1 MKIAIIGAG
10 GKMGSLFTKQLKDEH
25 ELYIYDKNK
34 ESISQLLNYAKSI
47 DTDKLNLVDLV
58 IITVPLKDTSK
69 VINRVARYMRKSST
83 LLEISSIK
91 YQVYQ
96 TLKRVASRYDLN
108 VISLHPLFGPG
119 IQSFNNANIL
129 FIPVINE
136 EYEYNLA
143 KSIFQNANMIKIN
156 YKDHDRYMAI
166 ILGLTHLTNLVMA
179 NILIKEDY
187 SSLKELSST
196 TFKLQTILIES
207 IMNDSPSLSIQLIML
222 NPYMRKYISLYKKVT
237 EKVYEDIINN
247 NDKHLVKIY
256 KDTKDRLAI
265 SADLEQSYRLMYSI
279 LREVNKL

>member
-10 GKMGSLFTKQLKDEH
+10 GKMGALFTRQLKDEH

-34 ESISQLLNYAKSI
+34 ESIKQLLNYAKCI
-47 DTDKLNLVDLV
+47 DIDKLNLVDLV

-69 VINRVARYMRKSST
+69 VIKSVAKYMRKSST

-91 YQVYQ
+91 YQVYR
-96 TLKRVASRYDLN
+96 TLKRVASRYNLN

-143 KSIFQNANMIKIN
+143 KSIFHNANIIKIN
-156 YKDHDRYMAI
+156 YKDHDKYMAI
-166 ILGLTHLTNLVMA
+166 ILGLTHLTNLIMA

-187 SSLKELSST
+187 NSLKELSGT

-207 IMNDSPSLSIQLIML
+207 VMNDSPSLSIPLIML
-222 NPYMRKYISLYKKVT
+222 NPYMRKYISLYKKIT

-247 NDKHLVKIY
+247 NDKHLVKMY
-256 KDTKDRLAI
+256 KDTKDKLAI
-265 SADLEQSYRLMYSI
+265 NADLEQSYRLMYSI
-279 LREVNKL
+279 LKEVNKL